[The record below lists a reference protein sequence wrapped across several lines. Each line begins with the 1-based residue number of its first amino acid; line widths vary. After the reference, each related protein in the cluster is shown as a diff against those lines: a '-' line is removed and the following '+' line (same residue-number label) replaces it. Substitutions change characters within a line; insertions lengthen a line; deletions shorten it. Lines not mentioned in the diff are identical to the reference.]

1 MSNCNSDPLLN
12 QDESLVPKILSN
24 YKPYKQSEFDEVY
37 HHTEY
42 KKKHL
47 SENLKNKLKSKF
59 KIINILFSLFPI
71 LEWLPNYKWKTD
83 FANDVMSGITV
94 AVLHIPQGMAYS
106 SLGAVPPIVGI
117 YMAVFPVII
126 YMCMATSRHTS
137 MGTFS
142 VVCMMTSKAV
152 YTYSDHR
159 YFNLES
165 FQANI
170 TSNGSLA
177 SLEHTPLG
185 LSPIQVASA
194 VCITVGIW
202 HVILGLFQLG
212 SLSVLM
218 SDIMISGFTTG
229 TAILVILSQIEHV
242 FGIKLKRHIGP
253 FNIIYTAIDVI
264 HNIHKT
270 NYVSFGVVVVLV
282 TILIIYNDYFKTKI
296 QKSLSFPVPTEMIVI
311 VTGTLLSKY
320 LDVEHKYNLSSV
332 GKIPIGLPTPQLP
345 PFYLIPDLILDGLLI
360 SIVAFS
366 INISMASILAKK
378 KYKVDSNQELLAS
391 GVSNIF
397 ASFFSCI
404 PFASSLSRSLI
415 QLQVG
420 GKTQLASGVSC
431 GLLVLILLFIGPFFE
446 PLPHCVLTSIVIVA
460 VKGMLY
466 QVKDLKLASKESYA
480 EACVWSITFVS
491 VVILDVD
498 YGLGIGV
505 LCSLIF
511 VVVTGQK
518 VMVYR
523 LGNLNDSNI
532 YVEKEFYESA
542 TDVPGIVILKI
553 IGGVNFINKDKVMH
567 KIHKLSLNNQTYPKH
582 IVFDMVSVSSVDTST
597 VKSFLHLYKEFHE
610 QGINIHMVKLL
621 EPVKLVFVKCNFFH
635 DFPTSQ
641 LYPTVHD
648 AVLNCKEY

>member
-1 MSNCNSDPLLN
+1 MDLNSDPLLN
-12 QDESLVPKILSN
+12 QNERLDSKIFSN
-24 YKPYKQSEFDEVY
+24 YKPYKQSEFDEVF

-59 KIINILFSLFPI
+59 KIVNLLLSLFPI

-83 FANDVMSGITV
+83 FSHDLVSGITV

-106 SLGAVPPIVGI
+106 SLGGVPPIVGI

-152 YTYSDHR
+152 YTYSDPR

-165 FQANI
+165 IQLNATVNSSL
-170 TSNGSLA
+170 TSA
-177 SLEHTPLG
+177 HIPLG
-185 LSPIQVASA
+185 LSPVQVASA

-202 HVILGLFQLG
+202 HLILGMFQLG

-229 TAILVILSQIEHV
+229 TAFLVILSQIKHV
-242 FGIKLKRHIGP
+242 LGIKLTRHIGP
-253 FNIIYTAIDVI
+253 FNVIYTLIDVVN
-264 HNIHKT
+264 NIHKI

-282 TILIIYNDYFKTKI
+282 TVLIIYNDYFKAKI
-296 QKSLSFPVPTEMIVI
+296 QKKLSFPIPTEMIVI
-311 VTGTLLSKY
+311 VAGTLLSST
-320 LDVEHKYNLSSV
+320 LDVKHNYNLSSV
-332 GKIPIGLPTPQLP
+332 GKIPIGLPTPRAP
-345 PFYLIPDLILDGLLI
+345 PFYLIPNLILDGLLI
-360 SIVAFS
+360 AIVAFS

-378 KYKVDSNQELLAS
+378 KYKIDSNQELLAS

-420 GKTQLASGVSC
+420 GRTQLASGISC
-431 GLLVLILLFIGPFFE
+431 VLLVLILLFIGPFFE

-460 VKGMLY
+460 VKGMLN
-466 QVKDLKLASKESYA
+466 QIKDLKLASKESYA
-480 EACVWSITFVS
+480 EACVWCITFVS
-491 VVILDVD
+491 VVVLDVD
-498 YGLGIGV
+498 FGLGMGV

-511 VVVTGQK
+511 VIVTGQK
-518 VMVYR
+518 VKVYK

-532 YVEKEFYESA
+532 YLEQIFYESA

-553 IGGVNFINKDKVMH
+553 VGGVNFINKEKVFH
-567 KIHKLSLNNQTYPKH
+567 KISKLGLNKQPYPKH
-582 IVFDMVSVSSVDTST
+582 IILDMMSLSNVDTST
-597 VKSFLHLYKEFHE
+597 VKAFLSMHRELKEQE
-610 QGINIHMVKLL
+610 INLHIVKLL
-621 EPVKLVFVKCNFFH
+621 EPVKQVFVRCNFFN

-648 AVLNCKEY
+648 AVLNCKEF